1 MSEHVNV
8 ARDGEVLVIRLN
20 RPDKKNAMT
29 RAMYDAVVE
38 AFESA
43 DRDRLGAVLLT
54 GSGGSFLAGND
65 IADFLAAAE
74 RPDEFAAFRFITALA
89 RLDTPLVAAV
99 EGVAVGVGATLLLH
113 CDLAYAA
120 PNAMFRMPFVDLGL
134 VPEAASSLLL
144 PRRIGL
150 AKASELLLLGEPFDA
165 NEALRL
171 GIVNAVVPAEGL
183 VEHALERAKK
193 LAAKPREAIAATRR
207 LIRVDREEVLAAM
220 HRESVAFRQALASPA
235 AKAAFSAFL
244 TKAKAAAS

>member
-20 RPDKKNAMT
+20 RPDKKNAMM

-43 DRDRLGAVLLT
+43 DRDKLGAVLLT

-65 IADFLAAAE
+65 IADFLAATE

-220 HRESVAFRQALASPA
+220 HRESLAFRQALASPA